1 MKAVRLRG
9 PRVVLPV
16 VRRGGVLPGECFW
29 APPMRNIMKPQ
40 GGLHFST
47 PVGEDVE
54 RRQDSGMSPDYSWV
68 LVGALWK
75 TRLIGRFPEIGK
87 PWNRAENDHM
97 RLTSEVFMMMVVMA
111 PSGLWA

>member
-1 MKAVRLRG
+1 M
-9 PRVVLPV
+9 
-16 VRRGGVLPGECFW
+16 
-29 APPMRNIMKPQ
+29 
-40 GGLHFST
+40 HFST

-87 PWNRAENDHM
+87 PWNRAEKRPHAINIGGVHDDGSHGSKCLM
-97 RLTSEVFMMMVVMA
+97 
-111 PSGLWA
+111 GLRPGVAV